1 MDSREIWKIST
12 TINETVDENKNEGC
26 IARIARSPLFAP
38 FCFYEHRKEIK
49 LFPIGF
55 RDPMLQLE
63 YQAYKRETVQTRL
76 NYYMI
81 VLFVYAVMVLAM
93 SFFGAKELLPVKFG
107 RLAIA
112 VVAYS
117 ASYFLNMRYK
127 YATSIIFALWLSS
140 VGTINVLALSKTAG
154 QVTYSGWAGELI
166 GSENTMCMYLILM
179 SIQNNANFSVL
190 VLCPIYMLIN
200 AAMLYVVSKDIDD
213 RQQQMVKIMSVSQRI
228 ITLMVVL

>member
-1 MDSREIWKIST
+1 
-12 TINETVDENKNEGC
+12 
-26 IARIARSPLFAP
+26 
-38 FCFYEHRKEIK
+38 
-49 LFPIGF
+49 
-55 RDPMLQLE
+55 
-63 YQAYKRETVQTRL
+63 
-76 NYYMI
+76 
-81 VLFVYAVMVLAM
+81 M

-179 SIQNNANFSVL
+179 SIQNNANFSVM

-213 RQQQMVKIMSVSQRI
+213 RQQ
-228 ITLMVVL
+228 

>member
-1 MDSREIWKIST
+1 
-12 TINETVDENKNEGC
+12 
-26 IARIARSPLFAP
+26 
-38 FCFYEHRKEIK
+38 
-49 LFPIGF
+49 
-55 RDPMLQLE
+55 MLQLE

-117 ASYFLNMRYK
+117 ASYFLNMRNK

-166 GSENTMCMYLILM
+166 GSENTMSTYLILM
-179 SIQNNANFSVL
+179 SI
-190 VLCPIYMLIN
+190 
-200 AAMLYVVSKDIDD
+200 
-213 RQQQMVKIMSVSQRI
+213 
-228 ITLMVVL
+228 